1 MAKTKNRLKKMN
13 FQKQSRTQ
21 SFEYEP
27 LSDNDKYIIRLA
39 GYRKQELRGR
49 LDEDILRTTG
59 RTVRSQYI

>member
-1 MAKTKNRLKKMN
+1 MQKLKNRIKKMN
-13 FQKQSRTQ
+13 FQKQSRTYQ
-21 SFEYEP
+21 P

-49 LDEDILRTTG
+49 LDEDILRATG

>member
-1 MAKTKNRLKKMN
+1 MQKLKNIIKKMK
-13 FQKQSRTQ
+13 FQKQSRTYQ
-21 SFEYEP
+21 P

-59 RTVRSQYI
+59 RVVRSQHI

>member
-1 MAKTKNRLKKMN
+1 MN
-13 FQKQSRTQ
+13 FQKQSRTYQ
-21 SFEYEP
+21 P

-49 LDEDILRTTG
+49 LDEDILRSTG